1 MRGMVVPSRA
11 QGQCPRD
18 AMLHPVWE
26 PTTSGEP
33 TSDEWL
39 ARCLL
44 GQGWIGGT
52 GKLTMLDLR
61 VWAALCAMLR
71 EQLNGEPPSDD
82 LTLDRGTSR
91 TVQATG
97 YELADRVLGSEG
109 GRQWRSLR
117 RSLARLRATTI
128 TVRIVERDQTL
139 AIETLHEGLV
149 GLVGEIW
156 TATTRLDLTEPRQWG
171 ALKGTASLQV
181 ELGRWPAQQVLADRC
196 TWLDLDLLRALGQGL
211 PARLWVA
218 LEGWARWPAR
228 SFDGREETAIG
239 LGEPARES
247 LGVARYSQPRQAR
260 AALNRA
266 GQQLIAVDPAYEY
279 VACERRG
286 GGWCLVVRRLQGSRS
301 RTTAREGA
309 SWRSAGIAA
318 GKRSRSERAAVRSA
332 ARASLPQRQPDPA
345 A

>member
-1 MRGMVVPSRA
+1 MGVPARA

-26 PTTSGEP
+26 PTVSGEP
-33 TSDEWL
+33 PSEEWL

-44 GQGWIGGT
+44 GQGWVGGS

-71 EQLNGEPPSDD
+71 EQLPEPPSDPTLGHPD
-82 LTLDRGTSR
+82 LR
-91 TVQATG
+91 TVQTTG

-117 RSLARLRATTI
+117 RSLGRLRTTTI
-128 TVRIVERDQTL
+128 TVRVVERDPTL

-156 TATTRLDLTEPRQWG
+156 NATTRLDLVEPRQWG
-171 ALKGTASLQV
+171 ALKGTASLRV
-181 ELGRWPAQQVLADRC
+181 ELGRWPAQQVIADRC
-196 TWLDLDLLRALGQGL
+196 TWLDLDLLRALGPGL

-239 LGEPARES
+239 LGDPARQS
-247 LGVARYSQPRQAR
+247 LGVAVYKQPRQAR

-266 GQQLIAVDPAYEY
+266 GERLRAVDPAYEQI
-279 VACERRG
+279 VCERRG
-286 GGWCLVVRRLQGSRS
+286 GGWCLVVRRLQGSRT
-301 RTTAREGA
+301 RAAAREGA
-309 SWRSAGIAA
+309 SWRSTGIP
-318 GKRSRSERAAVRSA
+318 GKREREERAAVRAA
-332 ARASLPQRQPDPA
+332 ARASLGSSRSVTR
-345 A
+345 